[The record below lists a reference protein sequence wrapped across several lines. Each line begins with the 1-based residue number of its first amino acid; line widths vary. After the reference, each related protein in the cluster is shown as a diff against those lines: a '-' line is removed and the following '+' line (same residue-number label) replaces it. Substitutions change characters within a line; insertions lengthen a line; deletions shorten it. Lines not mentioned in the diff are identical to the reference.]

1 MYDRYIQV
9 IWSKQMIDDQPF
21 RNLEWYILSG
31 SESICNWDEH
41 RTQISGW
48 TNPRLKFNNLN

>member
-41 RTQISGW
+41 RTQISG
-48 TNPRLKFNNLN
+48 